1 MKKLFFLCLLALSA
15 TVSMAQTK
23 YLLRFRPV
31 VGETVKYANTLST
44 SITMPDGGAM
54 QVSVNTGL
62 DSRCLSVEKG
72 LSQMEYTFTN
82 MTGTIS
88 VKGTNIDFPKEAT
101 DKIIGKRVAVKMDSL
116 GKAVGDVDASDL
128 QELAGLGVNLND
140 INPVAGAIFPS
151 YAVGLGDTWEAEV
164 TTNGMELLTT
174 FKVVEVLDKALRI
187 EGKADLKD
195 VEQDVKG
202 AKMKLS
208 GTMRSQ
214 FITDIATGMVR
225 PGTMSMGAEL
235 YMTMPDVKEPMKM
248 VMIMK

>member
-44 SITMPDGGAM
+44 SMTMPDGGAM
-54 QVSVNTGL
+54 QVNVNTGL

-88 VKGTNIDFPKEAT
+88 AKGTNIDFPKEAT
-101 DKIIGKRVAVKMDSL
+101 DKMIGKRVVVKMDSL
-116 GKAVGDVDASDL
+116 GKAVGDVNASDF
-128 QELAGLGVNLND
+128 QELAGWGVSLKDFNS
-140 INPVAGAIFPS
+140 VAGAIFPS

-164 TTNGMELLTT
+164 TTNGMKLLAT
-174 FKVVEVLDKALRI
+174 FKIVEVLDKALRI
-187 EGKADLKD
+187 EGKANLKD
-195 VEQDVKG
+195 IEQEVEG
-202 AKMKLS
+202 AKIKLS

-225 PGTMSMGAEL
+225 PGTMSMGSEL
-235 YMTMPDVKEPMKM
+235 YVTMPDVKEPMKM

>member
-31 VGETVKYANTLST
+31 VGETVKYANSLST
-44 SITMPDGGAM
+44 SMTMPDGGSM
-54 QVSVNTGL
+54 QVTLNMWL

-88 VKGTNIDFPKEAT
+88 AKGTNIDFPKEAT
-101 DKIIGKRVAVKMDSL
+101 DKMIGKRVAVKMDSL
-116 GKAVGDVDASDL
+116 GKAVGDIDASDF
-128 QELAGLGVNLND
+128 QELAGLGVSQKD
-140 INPVAGAIFPS
+140 FNPVAGAIFPS
-151 YAVGLGDTWEAEV
+151 YAVGLGDAWEAEV
-164 TTNGMELLTT
+164 TTNGMKVLTT
-174 FKVVEVLDKALRI
+174 FKIVEVLDKALRI
-187 EGKADLKD
+187 EGKANLKD

-202 AKMKLS
+202 TKMKLS
-208 GTMRSQ
+208 GTIRSQ
-214 FITDIATGMVR
+214 FITDIATGIVR
-225 PGTMSMGAEL
+225 PGTMSVGSEL
-235 YMTMPDVKEPMKM
+235 YVTMPDVKEPMKM